1 MVFDSAISLGD
12 TQASVRDDSIGP
24 YSYEKFIEAARRFH
38 GSPAPG
44 LILGGYMMEEARRHL
59 PEGTVFD
66 AISETSWC
74 LPDAIQLLTVCSTG
88 NGWLRVLNLGVY
100 ALSLYDKYT
109 GEGVRIRVDPEKLK
123 EWPETESWFFKKKS
137 KREQDSVKLH
147 TEIRAAGASIC
158 SIEAV
163 RIKPETMIK
172 RSKGGI
178 TTCPICGDAYPGSFG
193 SICRSCQGEGPYS
206 SRSGR
211 VKPLTAPVPDGLKVI
226 PVDEIEGRFAVHD
239 MSRIVPGETKEPE
252 FRKDHGFT
260 AHDICRLQL
269 IGKNHIYVDE
279 GDIPEGEWVHENEAA
294 RTFGRIMAGDGVRVK
309 GEPREGKVTL
319 VAEHDGVLVSNLE
332 MMNRFNLVPD
342 VIVAARKSGS
352 LVRKGARIAGTRAV
366 PLYLSRENFSR
377 AVAELN
383 GDHLFRILPLQKRKV
398 GILITGDEVF
408 NGLIDDKFESVISA
422 KVKALGCDV
431 VRSVIRPDNRDEI
444 RDAAVSLMEEGCDL
458 LITTAGMS
466 VDPDDVTRHG
476 LEDAGVS
483 DIIYG
488 VPVLPGTM
496 LLLAKAGDVRVIG
509 VPACALFFKTT
520 SLDLVLP
527 GVIAGLEITRKDL
540 SLFAD
545 GGYCMECKVCTFPKC
560 PFGK

>member
-1 MVFDSAISLGD
+1 MNLE
-12 TQASVRDDSIGP
+12 ASICQENTPVRDDSIGP
-24 YSYEKFIEAARRFH
+24 YTYDEFIEAARKFH

-44 LILGGYMMEEARRHL
+44 LILGGYMMEEARKHL
-59 PEGTVFD
+59 PEGTLFD

-74 LPDAIQLLTVCSTG
+74 LPDAVQMLTLCSTG
-88 NGWLRVLNLGVY
+88 NGWLRVKNLGVY

-123 EWPETESWFFKKKS
+123 DWPETESWFFKRRPKH
-137 KREQDSVKLH
+137 EQDSVKLH
-147 TEIRAAGASIC
+147 AEIREAGASFC

-163 RIKPETMIK
+163 RIKPEAMIK

-193 SICRSCQGEGPYS
+193 AICRSCQGESPYA
-206 SRSGR
+206 SRDAGLKAS
-211 VKPLTAPVPDGLKVI
+211 TAKLPEGLKVV
-226 PVDEIEGRFAVHD
+226 PVDEAEGKTAVHD
-239 MSRIVPGETKEPE
+239 MTRIVPGESKGPE
-252 FRKDHGFT
+252 FRKNHDFT
-260 AHDICRLQL
+260 AHDICRLQM

-294 RTFGRIMAGDGVRVK
+294 RTFGRIMAGDGICPD
-309 GEPREGKVTL
+309 GEPKEGKVTL
-319 VAEHDGVLVSNLE
+319 LAEHDGILVSDLE

-342 VIVAARKSGS
+342 VMVAARKSGT
-352 LVRKGARIAGTRAV
+352 LVKEGARIAGTRAI

-377 AVAELN
+377 AVSALN
-383 GDHLFRILPLQKRKV
+383 GDPLFKILPLQRKKV

-408 NGLIDDKFESVISA
+408 NGLIDDKFESVITA
-422 KVKALGCDV
+422 KVQALGCEV
-431 VRSVIRPDNRDEI
+431 VRSVIKPDNREEI
-444 RDAAVSLMEEGCDL
+444 RDAALSLMKEGCDL

-476 LEDAGVS
+476 LVDAGVS
-483 DIIYG
+483 DLLYG
-488 VPVLPGTM
+488 APVLPGTM
-496 LLLAKAGDVRVIG
+496 LLLAKVGNARVIG

-527 GVIAGLEITRKDL
+527 KVIAGQEISRSDL
-540 SLFAD
+540 AALAD

>member
-1 MVFDSAISLGD
+1 MNLE
-12 TQASVRDDSIGP
+12 ASICQENTPVRDDSIGP
-24 YSYEKFIEAARRFH
+24 YTYDEFIEAARRFH

-44 LILGGYMMEEARRHL
+44 LILGGYMMEEARKHL
-59 PEGTVFD
+59 PEGTLFD

-74 LPDAIQLLTVCSTG
+74 LPDAVQMLTLCSTG
-88 NGWLRVLNLGVY
+88 NGWLRVKNLGVY

-123 EWPETESWFFKKKS
+123 DWPETESWFFKRRPKH
-137 KREQDSVKLH
+137 EQDSVKLH
-147 TEIRAAGASIC
+147 AEIREAGASFC

-163 RIKPETMIK
+163 QIKPEAMIK

-193 SICRSCQGEGPYS
+193 AICRSCQGESPYA
-206 SRSGR
+206 SRDAGLKAS
-211 VKPLTAPVPDGLKVI
+211 TAKLPEGLKVV
-226 PVDEIEGRFAVHD
+226 PVDEAEGKTAVHD
-239 MSRIVPGETKEPE
+239 MTRIVPGESKGPE
-252 FRKDHGFT
+252 FRKDHDFT
-260 AHDICRLQL
+260 AHDICRLQM

-294 RTFGRIMAGDGVRVK
+294 RTFGRIMAGDGICPD
-309 GEPREGKVTL
+309 GEPKEGKVTL
-319 VAEHDGVLVSNLE
+319 LAEHDGILVSDLE

-342 VIVAARKSGS
+342 VMVAARKSGT
-352 LVRKGARIAGTRAV
+352 LVKEGTRIAGTRAI

-377 AVAELN
+377 AVSALN
-383 GDHLFRILPLQKRKV
+383 GDPLFKVLPLQRKKV

-408 NGLIDDKFESVISA
+408 NGLIDDKFESVITA
-422 KVKALGCDV
+422 KVQALGCEV
-431 VRSVIRPDNRDEI
+431 VRSVIKPDNREEI
-444 RDAAVSLMEEGCDL
+444 RDAALSLMKEGCDL

-476 LEDAGVS
+476 LVDAGVS
-483 DIIYG
+483 DLLYG
-488 VPVLPGTM
+488 APVLPGTM
-496 LLLAKAGDVRVIG
+496 LLLAKAGKARVIG

-527 GVIAGLEITRKDL
+527 KVIAGQDITRSDL
-540 SLFAD
+540 AALAD

>member
-1 MVFDSAISLGD
+1 MNLE
-12 TQASVRDDSIGP
+12 ASICQENTPVRDDSIGP
-24 YSYEKFIEAARRFH
+24 YTYDEFIEAARRFH

-44 LILGGYMMEEARRHL
+44 LILGGYMMEEARKHL
-59 PEGTVFD
+59 PEGTLFD

-74 LPDAIQLLTVCSTG
+74 LPDAVQMLTLCSTG
-88 NGWLRVLNLGVY
+88 NGWLRVKNLGVY

-123 EWPETESWFFKKKS
+123 DWPETESWFFKRRPKH
-137 KREQDSVKLH
+137 EQDSVKLH
-147 TEIRAAGASIC
+147 AEIRQAGASFC

-163 RIKPETMIK
+163 QIKPEAMIK

-193 SICRSCQGEGPYS
+193 AICRSCQGESPYA
-206 SRSGR
+206 SRDAGLKAS
-211 VKPLTAPVPDGLKVI
+211 TAKLPEGLKVV
-226 PVDEIEGRFAVHD
+226 PVDEAEGKTAVHD
-239 MSRIVPGETKEPE
+239 MTRIVPGESKGPE
-252 FRKDHGFT
+252 FRKDHDFT
-260 AHDICRLQL
+260 AHDICRLQM

-294 RTFGRIMAGDGVRVK
+294 RTFGRIMAGDGICPD
-309 GEPREGKVTL
+309 GEPKEGKVTL
-319 VAEHDGVLVSNLE
+319 LAEHDGILVSDLE

-342 VIVAARKSGS
+342 VMVAARKSGT
-352 LVRKGARIAGTRAV
+352 LVKEGTRIAGTRAI

-377 AVAELN
+377 AVSALN
-383 GDHLFRILPLQKRKV
+383 GDPLFKVLPLQRKKV

-408 NGLIDDKFESVISA
+408 NGLIDDKFESVITA
-422 KVKALGCDV
+422 KVQALGCEV
-431 VRSVIRPDNRDEI
+431 VRSVIKPDNREEI
-444 RDAAVSLMEEGCDL
+444 RDAALFLMKEGCDL

-476 LEDAGVS
+476 LVDAGVS
-483 DIIYG
+483 DLLYG
-488 VPVLPGTM
+488 APVLPGTM
-496 LLLAKAGDVRVIG
+496 LLLAKAGKARVIG

-527 GVIAGLEITRKDL
+527 KVIAGQDITRSDL
-540 SLFAD
+540 AALAD

>member
-1 MVFDSAISLGD
+1 MNLEAAIS
-12 TQASVRDDSIGP
+12 QENSAPVRDDSIGP
-24 YSYEKFIEAARRFH
+24 YTYDEFIDAARNFH

-59 PEGTVFD
+59 PEGAIFD

-74 LPDAIQLLTVCSTG
+74 LPDAVQMLTVCSTG
-88 NGWLRVLNLGVY
+88 NGWLRVKNLGVY

-123 EWPETESWFFKKKS
+123 DWPETESWFFKRRPKH
-137 KREQDSVKLH
+137 EQDSVKLH
-147 TEIRAAGASIC
+147 AEIREAGASFC
-158 SIEAV
+158 SVEAV
-163 RIKPETMIK
+163 QIKPEAMIK

-193 SICRSCQGEGPYS
+193 AICRSCQGESPYI
-206 SRSGR
+206 SRDAGLKAS
-211 VKPLTAPVPDGLKVI
+211 TAPLPQGLKVV
-226 PVDEIEGRFAVHD
+226 PVDEAEGKTAVHD
-239 MSRIVPGETKEPE
+239 MTRIVPGESKGPE
-252 FRKDHGFT
+252 FRKDHDFT
-260 AHDICRLQL
+260 AHDICRLQM

-294 RTFGRIMAGDGVRVK
+294 RTFGRIMAGGGICTD
-309 GEPREGKVTL
+309 GEPKEGKVTL
-319 VAEHDGVLVSNLE
+319 LAEHDGVLVSDLE

-342 VIVAARKSGS
+342 VMVAARKSGT
-352 LVRKGARIAGTRAV
+352 LVKEGARIAGTRAI

-377 AVAELN
+377 AVSALN
-383 GDHLFRILPLQKRKV
+383 GDPLFKVLPLKRKKV

-408 NGLIDDKFESVISA
+408 NGLIDDKFESVITA
-422 KVKALGCDV
+422 KVQALGCEV
-431 VRSVIRPDNRDEI
+431 IRSVIKPDNREEI
-444 RDAAVSLMEEGCDL
+444 RDAALSLMEDGCDL

-476 LEDAGVS
+476 LVDAGVS
-483 DIIYG
+483 DLLYG
-488 VPVLPGTM
+488 APVLPGTM
-496 LLLAKAGDVRVIG
+496 LLLAKAGNARVIG

-527 GVIAGLEITRKDL
+527 KVIAGQEITRSDL
-540 SLFAD
+540 ASFAD

>member
-1 MVFDSAISLGD
+1 MNLEAAISQEN
-12 TQASVRDDSIGP
+12 TPVRDDSIGP
-24 YSYEKFIEAARRFH
+24 YTYDEFIEAARRFH

-59 PEGTVFD
+59 PEGAIFD

-74 LPDAIQLLTVCSTG
+74 LPDAVQMLTVCSTG
-88 NGWLRVLNLGVY
+88 NGWLRVKNLGVY

-123 EWPETESWFFKKKS
+123 DWPETESWFFKRRPKH
-137 KREQDSVKLH
+137 EQDSVKLH
-147 TEIRAAGASIC
+147 AEIREAGAAFC
-158 SIEAV
+158 SVEAV
-163 RIKPETMIK
+163 QIKPEAMIK

-193 SICRSCQGEGPYS
+193 AICRSCQGESPYA
-206 SRSGR
+206 SRDAGLKAS
-211 VKPLTAPVPDGLKVI
+211 TALLPQGLKVV
-226 PVDEIEGRFAVHD
+226 PVDEAEGKTAVHD
-239 MSRIVPGETKEPE
+239 MTRIVPGESKGPE
-252 FRKDHGFT
+252 FRKNHDFT
-260 AHDICRLQL
+260 AHDICRLQM

-294 RTFGRIMAGDGVRVK
+294 RTFGRIMSGDGICTD
-309 GEPREGKVTL
+309 GEPKEGKVTL
-319 VAEHDGVLVSNLE
+319 LAEHDGLLVSDLE

-342 VIVAARKSGS
+342 VMVAARKNGT
-352 LVRKGARIAGTRAV
+352 LIKEGARIAGTRAI

-377 AVAELN
+377 AVSALD
-383 GDHLFRILPLQKRKV
+383 GDPLFKVLPLQRKKV

-408 NGLIDDKFESVISA
+408 NGLIDDKFESVITA
-422 KVKALGCDV
+422 KVQALGCEV
-431 VRSVIRPDNRDEI
+431 VRSVIKPDDREDI
-444 RDAAVSLMEEGCDL
+444 RDAALSLMKEGCDL

-476 LEDAGVS
+476 LVDAGVS
-483 DIIYG
+483 DLLYG
-488 VPVLPGTM
+488 APVLPGTM
-496 LLLAKAGDVRVIG
+496 LLLAKAGNARVIG

-527 GVIAGLEITRKDL
+527 KVIAGQDVTRNDL
-540 SLFAD
+540 ASLAD

>member
-1 MVFDSAISLGD
+1 MNLEAAISHEKN
-12 TQASVRDDSIGP
+12 APVSYDSIGP
-24 YSYEKFIEAARRFH
+24 YTYDEFIEAARRFH

-59 PEGTVFD
+59 PEGTIFD

-74 LPDAIQLLTVCSTG
+74 LPDAVQMLTVCSTG
-88 NGWLRVLNLGVY
+88 NGWLRVKNLGVY

-109 GEGVRIRVDPEKLK
+109 GKGVRIRVDPEKLK
-123 EWPETESWFFKKKS
+123 DWPEIESWFFKRRPKH
-137 KREQDSVKLH
+137 EQDSVKLH
-147 TEIRAAGASIC
+147 AEIREAGASFC
-158 SIEAV
+158 SIESV
-163 RIKPETMIK
+163 QIKPEAMVK

-193 SICRSCQGEGPYS
+193 AICRSCQGESPYASRDIGVTS
-206 SRSGR
+206 S
-211 VKPLTAPVPDGLKVI
+211 TAPVPKGLKVV
-226 PVDEIEGRFAVHD
+226 PVHEAEGKTAVHD
-239 MSRIVPGETKEPE
+239 MTRIVPSESKGVE
-252 FRKDHGFT
+252 FHKDHDFT
-260 AHDICRLQL
+260 AHDICRLQM

-279 GDIPEGEWVHENEAA
+279 GDIPDGEWVHENEAA
-294 RTFGRIMAGDGVRVK
+294 RTFGRIMAGDGIYLD

-319 VAEHDGVLVSNLE
+319 LAGRDGVLVSDLE

-342 VIVAARKSGS
+342 VMVAARKGGA
-352 LVRKGARIAGTRAV
+352 LVKEGARIAGTRAI

-377 AVAELN
+377 AVSALN
-383 GDHLFRILPLQKRKV
+383 GDPLFKILPLQRKKV

-408 NGLIDDKFESVISA
+408 NGLIDDKFESVITA
-422 KVKALGCDV
+422 KVQALGCEV
-431 VRSVIRPDNRDEI
+431 VRVVIKPDDREEI
-444 RDAAVSLMEEGCDL
+444 RDAALSLMKEGCDL

-476 LEDAGVS
+476 LVDAGVS
-483 DIIYG
+483 DLLYG
-488 VPVLPGTM
+488 APVLPGTM
-496 LLLAKAGDVRVIG
+496 LLLAKAGNTRVIG

-527 GVIAGLEITRKDL
+527 RVIAGQEITRSDL
-540 SLFAD
+540 VSLAD

>member
-1 MVFDSAISLGD
+1 MNLEAAISQEN
-12 TQASVRDDSIGP
+12 TPVRDDSIGP
-24 YSYEKFIEAARRFH
+24 YTYDEFIEAARRFH

-59 PEGTVFD
+59 PEGAIFD

-74 LPDAIQLLTVCSTG
+74 LPDAVQMLTVCSTG
-88 NGWLRVLNLGVY
+88 NGWLRVKNLGVY

-123 EWPETESWFFKKKS
+123 DWPETESWFFKRRPKH
-137 KREQDSVKLH
+137 EQDSVKLH
-147 TEIRAAGASIC
+147 AEIREAGAAFC
-158 SIEAV
+158 SVEAV
-163 RIKPETMIK
+163 QIKQEAMIK

-193 SICRSCQGEGPYS
+193 AICRGCQGESPYA
-206 SRSGR
+206 SRDAGLKAS
-211 VKPLTAPVPDGLKVI
+211 TAPLPKGLKVV
-226 PVDEIEGRFAVHD
+226 PVDEAEGKTAVHD
-239 MSRIVPGETKEPE
+239 MTRIVPGESKGPE
-252 FRKDHGFT
+252 FRKNHDFT
-260 AHDICRLQL
+260 AHDICRLQM

-294 RTFGRIMAGDGVRVK
+294 RTFGRIMAGDGICTD
-309 GEPREGKVTL
+309 GEPKEGKVTL
-319 VAEHDGVLVSNLE
+319 LAEHDGLLVSDLE

-342 VIVAARKSGS
+342 VMVAARKNGT
-352 LVRKGARIAGTRAV
+352 LIKEGTRIAGTRAI

-377 AVAELN
+377 AVSALD
-383 GDHLFRILPLQKRKV
+383 GDPLFKVLPLQRKKV

-408 NGLIDDKFESVISA
+408 NGLIDDKFESVITA
-422 KVKALGCDV
+422 KVQALGCEV
-431 VRSVIRPDNRDEI
+431 VRSVIKPDDREEI
-444 RDAAVSLMEEGCDL
+444 RDAALSLMKEGCDL

-476 LEDAGVS
+476 LVDAGVS
-483 DIIYG
+483 DLLYG
-488 VPVLPGTM
+488 APVLPGTM
-496 LLLAKAGDVRVIG
+496 LLLAKAGEARVIG

-527 GVIAGLEITRKDL
+527 KVIAGQDVTRNDL
-540 SLFAD
+540 ASLAD

>member
-1 MVFDSAISLGD
+1 MNLEAAIS
-12 TQASVRDDSIGP
+12 QENESHVRDDSIGP
-24 YSYEKFIEAARRFH
+24 YTYEEFIDAARNFH

-44 LILGGYMMEEARRHL
+44 LVLGAYMMEEARKYL
-59 PEGTVFD
+59 PDGTIFD

-74 LPDAIQLLTVCSTG
+74 LPDAVQMLTVCSTG
-88 NGWLRVLNLGVY
+88 NGWLRVKNLGVY

-123 EWPETESWFFKKKS
+123 AWPETESWFFKKRPKH
-137 KREQDSVKLH
+137 EQDSVRLH
-147 TEIRAAGASIC
+147 AEIREAGASFC
-158 SIEAV
+158 SVEFIKV
-163 RIKPETMIK
+163 KPEVMTK

-193 SICRSCQGEGPYS
+193 AICRSCQGESPYV
-206 SRSGR
+206 SRNSGL
-211 VKPLTAPVPDGLKVI
+211 KAAMAPVPSGLKVV
-226 PVDEIEGRFAVHD
+226 PVDEAEGKTALHD
-239 MSRIVPGETKEPE
+239 MTRIVPGESKGPE
-252 FRKDHGFT
+252 FRKNHDFT
-260 AHDICRLQL
+260 AHDICRLQM

-294 RTFGRIMAGDGVRVK
+294 LTFGRIMAGEGVRLD
-309 GEPREGKVTL
+309 GDPNEGKATL
-319 VAEHDGVLVSNLE
+319 LAEHDGLLVSDLE
-332 MMNRFNLVPD
+332 MMEQFNFVPD
-342 VIVAARKSGS
+342 VMVAARKNGS
-352 LVRKGARIAGTRAV
+352 LVKAGARIAGTRAI

-377 AVAELN
+377 AVSALN
-383 GDHLFRILPLQKRKV
+383 GEPLFKIMPLKRKKV

-408 NGLIDDKFESVISA
+408 NGLIDDKFESVITA
-422 KVKALGCDV
+422 KVQALGCEV
-431 VRSVIRPDNRDEI
+431 VRSVIKPDNREEI
-444 RDAAVSLMEEGCDL
+444 RDAALSLMKEGCDL

-476 LEDAGVS
+476 LVDAGVS
-483 DIIYG
+483 DLLYG
-488 VPVLPGTM
+488 APVLPGTM

-527 GVIAGLEITRKDL
+527 KVIAGQEITRRDL
-540 SLFAD
+540 AALAD

>member
-1 MVFDSAISLGD
+1 MNLEAAISQEN
-12 TQASVRDDSIGP
+12 TNPVHDDSIGP
-24 YSYEKFIEAARRFH
+24 YTYDEFIARRFH

-59 PEGTVFD
+59 PEGTIFD

-74 LPDAIQLLTVCSTG
+74 LPDAVQMLTVCSTG
-88 NGWLRVLNLGVY
+88 NGWLRVKNLGVY

-123 EWPETESWFFKKKS
+123 DWPETESWFFKRRPKH
-137 KREQDSVKLH
+137 EQDSVKLH
-147 TEIRAAGASIC
+147 AEIREAGASFC
-158 SIEAV
+158 SVEAV
-163 RIKPETMIK
+163 QIKTEAMIK

-193 SICRSCQGEGPYS
+193 AICRSCQGESPYA
-206 SRSGR
+206 SRDAGLKAS
-211 VKPLTAPVPDGLKVI
+211 TAPLPEGLKVV
-226 PVDEIEGRFAVHD
+226 PVDEAEGKTAVHD
-239 MSRIVPGETKEPE
+239 MTRIVPGESKGPE
-252 FRKDHGFT
+252 FRKDHDFT
-260 AHDICRLQL
+260 AHDICRLQM

-294 RTFGRIMAGDGVRVK
+294 RTFGRIMAGDGICTD
-309 GEPREGKVTL
+309 GEPKEGKVTL
-319 VAEHDGVLVSNLE
+319 LAEHDGLLVSDLE
-332 MMNRFNLVPD
+332 MMNSFNFVPD
-342 VIVAARKSGS
+342 VMVAARKNGS
-352 LVRKGARIAGTRAV
+352 LVKEGTRIAGTRAI

-377 AVAELN
+377 AVSALN
-383 GDHLFRILPLQKRKV
+383 GDPLFKVLPLQRKKV

-408 NGLIDDKFESVISA
+408 NGLIDDKFESVITA
-422 KVKALGCDV
+422 KVQALGCEV
-431 VRSVIRPDNRDEI
+431 VRSVIKPDNREEI
-444 RDAAVSLMEEGCDL
+444 RAAALSLLNEGCDL
-458 LITTAGMS
+458 IITTAGMS

-476 LEDAGVS
+476 LVDAGVS
-483 DIIYG
+483 DLLYG
-488 VPVLPGTM
+488 APVLPGTM
-496 LLLAKAGDVRVIG
+496 LLLAKAGDARVIG

-527 GVIAGLEITRKDL
+527 KVIAGQEITRSDL
-540 SLFAD
+540 AALAD

>member
-1 MVFDSAISLGD
+1 MNLEAAI
-12 TQASVRDDSIGP
+12 TQENTPVRDDSIGP
-24 YSYEKFIEAARRFH
+24 YTYDEFIEAARRFH

-59 PEGTVFD
+59 PEGTLFD

-74 LPDAIQLLTVCSTG
+74 LPDAVQMLTLCSTG
-88 NGWLRVLNLGVY
+88 NGWLRVKNLGVY

-123 EWPETESWFFKKKS
+123 DWPETESWFFKRRPKH
-137 KREQDSVKLH
+137 EQDSVKLH
-147 TEIRAAGASIC
+147 AEIREAGASFC

-163 RIKPETMIK
+163 RIKPEAMIK

-193 SICRSCQGEGPYS
+193 AICRSCQGESPYA
-206 SRSGR
+206 SRDAGLKAS
-211 VKPLTAPVPDGLKVI
+211 TAKLPDGLKVV
-226 PVDEIEGRFAVHD
+226 PVDEAEGKTAVHD
-239 MSRIVPGETKEPE
+239 MTRIVPGESKGPE
-252 FRKDHGFT
+252 FRKDHDFT
-260 AHDICRLQL
+260 AHDICRLQM

-294 RTFGRIMAGDGVRVK
+294 RTFGRIMAGDGICTD

-319 VAEHDGVLVSNLE
+319 LAEHDGVLVSDLE

-342 VIVAARKSGS
+342 VMVAARKSGT
-352 LVRKGARIAGTRAV
+352 LVKEGARIAGTRAI
-366 PLYLSRENFSR
+366 PLYLSRDNFSR
-377 AVAELN
+377 AVSALN
-383 GDHLFRILPLQKRKV
+383 GDPLFKVLPLQRKKV

-408 NGLIDDKFESVISA
+408 NGLIDDKFESVITA
-422 KVKALGCDV
+422 KVQALGCEV
-431 VRSVIRPDNRDEI
+431 VRSVIKPDNREEI
-444 RDAAVSLMEEGCDL
+444 RDAAVSLMKEGCDL

-476 LEDAGVS
+476 LVDAGVS
-483 DIIYG
+483 DLLYG
-488 VPVLPGTM
+488 APVLPGTM
-496 LLLAKAGDVRVIG
+496 LLLAKAGNKRIIG

-527 GVIAGLEITRKDL
+527 KLIAGQEITRSDL
-540 SLFAD
+540 AALAD